1 MSTAFAHSI
10 VAAEPAS
17 GFGWSFEP
25 AVVIP
30 LLLLALLYANGQ
42 VQLAARRDARFTGH
56 DLMFWAG
63 FLVLTLALIS
73 PLHEAGTR
81 VFTLH
86 MIEHELFML
95 VAAPLMIAARPGA
108 VLLWGLPGFW
118 RDYAGWML
126 QRRVIKATWHSA
138 SELWSA
144 TALHALV
151 LWVWHAPV
159 LFHAVLENKSFH
171 IAQHVSFI
179 ASGLIFWSA
188 IFRYRRAHKE
198 GAAVLALF
206 ISSLQA
212 GFLGALMTMSRT
224 LWYPFVPDPFPICG
238 LTRGEDQALAGLVMW
253 IPGCSIYVLVA
264 LIIMARW
271 LALLGARRA

>member
-1 MSTAFAHSI
+1 MSPAAAHTV
-10 VAAEPAS
+10 VATDPAS
-17 GFGWSFEP
+17 GFGWSLEP

-30 LLLLALLYANGQ
+30 LVLVALLYANGQ
-42 VQLAARRDARFTGH
+42 SQLAARRNTKFNAQDA
-56 DLMFWAG
+56 MFWAG
-63 FLVLTLALIS
+63 FLILALALVS

-86 MIEHELFML
+86 MIEHELLML
-95 VAAPLMIAARPGA
+95 VASPLMVAARPAGA
-108 VLLWGLPGFW
+108 LLWGLPRAW
-118 RDYAGWML
+118 RGYAGWLL
-126 QRRVIKATWHSA
+126 QRGPVKAAWRGA

-144 TALHALV
+144 TALHAVV

-159 LFHAVLENKSFH
+159 LFHDVLENEDVH

-179 ASGLIFWSA
+179 VSGLIFWSA
-188 IFRYRRAHKE
+188 IFRCMRAHKE
-198 GAAVLALF
+198 GAAILALF
-206 ISSLQA
+206 VSSLQA
-212 GFLGALMTMSRT
+212 GFLGALMTMSKT
-224 LWYPFVPDPFPICG
+224 LWYPFAPDPFPVCG

-253 IPGCSIYVLVA
+253 IPGCSVYVVVA

>member
-1 MSTAFAHSI
+1 MSAAFAHTI
-10 VAAEPAS
+10 VVSEPTS
-17 GFGWSFEP
+17 GFGWSIEP
-25 AVVIP
+25 AVVVP
-30 LLLLALLYANGQ
+30 LLFVGLLYANGQ
-42 VQLAARRDARFTGH
+42 SRLAARRSAGFNGQDF
-56 DLMFWAG
+56 MFWAG
-63 FLVLTLALIS
+63 FLVLTLALVS

-81 VFTLH
+81 IFALH
-86 MIEHELFML
+86 MIEHELLML
-95 VAAPLMIAARPGA
+95 VAAPLMIAGRPGA
-108 VLLWGLPGFW
+108 VLLWGLPRAW

-126 QRRVIKATWHSA
+126 QRRSIKATWRGA

-159 LFHAVLENKSFH
+159 LFHAVLEHESLH
-171 IAQHVSFI
+171 IAQHVSFVL
-179 ASGLIFWSA
+179 SGLIFWSA
-188 IFRYRRAHKE
+188 IFRYQRAQKE
-198 GAAVLALF
+198 GAAILALF

-212 GFLGALMTMSRT
+212 GFLGALMTLSRT
-224 LWYPFVPDPFPICG
+224 LWYPFAPDPFPICG

-271 LALLGARRA
+271 LAVLGARRA